1 MYENSFIKKE
11 NETTVVGKQFL
22 GSENKQKPSPVF
34 SMKTCT
40 PDADSCQEISSENSG
55 FWPTLV

>member
-1 MYENSFIKKE
+1 LKEE
-11 NETTVVGKQFL
+11 NEATAEVVGKQFL
-22 GSENKQKPSPVF
+22 GEKEFKPSPVF